1 MSVLQVPICIKGP
14 EGQWHMVHWI
24 DSKAS
29 FGDDRTH
36 TQQMEGQYATY
47 VNRYGPGCV
56 IYWFGY
62 IADLSVSVQAQKLPA
77 AAAAATTVAGAQ
89 GGVEEEEVGQVDV
102 LLRDTFPS
110 ADEMM
115 QLHQHVTEVGAAQT
129 QSATAAAMAAATTS
143 AAAAPA
149 VGPVPCTVTG

>member
-1 MSVLQVPICIKGP
+1 
-14 EGQWHMVHWI
+14 VHWI

-62 IADLSVSVQAQKLPA
+62 ISDLAVPGPGA
-77 AAAAATTVAGAQ
+77 AAAVGAVGGEAG
-89 GGVEEEEVGQVDV
+89 GGGDVEVGVQQVDV
-102 LLRDTFPS
+102 LLRDTFP
-110 ADEMM
+110 ATGEIL
-115 QLHQHVTEVGAAQT
+115 QL
-129 QSATAAAMAAATTS
+129 
-143 AAAAPA
+143 
-149 VGPVPCTVTG
+149 

>member
-1 MSVLQVPICIKGP
+1 
-14 EGQWHMVHWI
+14 MVHWI

-62 IADLSVSVQAQKLPA
+62 ISDLSVSVQVQNGEVEQQGPGGAEGMRPVDVLLRNTFPAAEEIMQLHQHSDPTA
-77 AAAAATTVAGAQ
+77 AAAAAAA
-89 GGVEEEEVGQVDV
+89 
-102 LLRDTFPS
+102 
-110 ADEMM
+110 A
-115 QLHQHVTEVGAAQT
+115 HVGA
-129 QSATAAAMAAATTS
+129 
-143 AAAAPA
+143 
-149 VGPVPCTVTG
+149 GPGASCLVAS